1 MLKKIVVAGGGSA
14 SSVLVGHL
22 IRNAKVA
29 PSNILVVEPRSENY
43 YQPGFTMVG
52 GGLLGDLSDPSNSAI
67 NIIRHQT
74 RDMFHPQVEILNQS
88 VKSFNP
94 ANNQII
100 TSEDKTIS
108 YEHLIVALGIQLN
121 YESIPG
127 LVDSLEDPSAPVGSI
142 YRFDYAVK
150 MNKIINSFKGGKAVF
165 HIPPQPIKCA
175 GAPQKI
181 MYLAKDKFIKNNIQS
196 YTIDYYMAQPTIF
209 SVPKYSKSLTGIAKG
224 KGIELHYEH
233 VLTKVDKSTR
243 IATFKNK
250 EGKEV
255 TQEFD
260 LLHVPPPQKAP
271 DVLKSSEIVDAAGF
285 VTIDKDTM
293 RHTKYANIWALG
305 DCTNLPT
312 SKTLAAGISQSN
324 ILTHNLSQV
333 LDNKS
338 PSAKYVGYTSCPI
351 FVGQNKLMLCE
362 FKYAAE
368 LDETFSYRQEIPS
381 RLYYLIKRF
390 FFPYVYKYW
399 FKKGWWYGKTTIF
412 KPRF

>member
-1 MLKKIVVAGGGSA
+1 MMKKIVVAGGGSA
-14 SSVLVGHL
+14 SSVFVGHL
-22 IRNAKVA
+22 LRTGKVDPA
-29 PSNILVVEPRSENY
+29 SVLVVEPSALNF

-52 GGLLGDLSDPSNSAI
+52 GGLLGDMSDPKNPNM
-67 NIIRHQT
+67 NIIKHQT
-74 RDMFHPQVEILNQS
+74 RDMFHPQVEILHQS

-100 TSEDKTIS
+100 TSEDKAIS

-127 LVDSLEDPSAPVGSI
+127 LVESLDDPSCPVGSI

-175 GAPQKI
+175 GAPQKV
-181 MYLAKDKFIKNNIQS
+181 MYLAKDAFVKNNIQN
-196 YTIDYYMAQPTIF
+196 YTIDYYMAQPAIF
-209 SVPKYSKSLTGIAKG
+209 SVPKYSNSLTGIANG
-224 KGIELHYEH
+224 KGIQLHYEH

-243 IATFKNK
+243 TATFKNK
-250 EGKEV
+250 EGKEI

-271 DVLKSSEIVDAAGF
+271 AVLKSSEIVDASGF
-285 VTIDKDTM
+285 VTIDKDSL
-293 RHTKYANIWALG
+293 RHTKYPNIWAVG

-312 SKTLAAGISQSN
+312 SKTLAAGISQSSV
-324 ILTHNLSQV
+324 LTHNLLQS
-333 LDNKS
+333 LENKQ
-338 PSAKYVGYTSCPI
+338 PTAKYTGYTSCPI

-362 FKYAAE
+362 FKYAAQVS
-368 LDETFSYRQEIPS
+368 ETFSYRQEVPS
-381 RLYYLIKRF
+381 RLYYMIKRF

-399 FKKGWWYGKTTIF
+399 FKKGWWYGTTTIF
-412 KPRF
+412 KPRL